1 MSGRPL
7 PARIS
12 HLSRSGQGAALWC
25 AYLMRNSW
33 VALRPS
39 RHAANFTSRETG
51 SPLRRSRVLRSQ
63 QGSSVGPGPTRVRA
77 TRDGLG
83 ASTHQKS
90 AAGSGGHAAWRGRGR
105 PGRDHPATVTIHE
118 ETRVDG
124 PDLARRVRR
133 EGTGQRGIDVAPS
146 GPLPASGADRRAGR
160 PRNRSRR
167 CRPALRRGCDPAHG
181 RPGRR
186 RAVRRRF
193 RPARRE

>member
-1 MSGRPL
+1 MSGRSL

-12 HLSRSGQGAALWC
+12 RLSRSGQGAALWC

-39 RHAANFTSRETG
+39 RHAANFTSRETR
-51 SPLRRSRVLRSQ
+51 SPLRRSRVPRSQ

-105 PGRDHPATVTIHE
+105 PGARPPS
-118 ETRVDG
+118 DG
-124 PDLARRVRR
+124 HHSRGNTGRRTQLLTPGRR
-133 EGTGQRGIDVAPS
+133 EGTGQRGMDVAPS
-146 GPLPASGADRRAGR
+146 GPLPASGADRIAGR

-181 RPGRR
+181 RPDRR

-193 RPARRE
+193 RPACRG